1 MGKRNLFLSFP
12 LMMVM
17 LFLAI
22 AFSSC
27 SSSTT
32 VSFLCNNR
40 DLQIY
45 VNDTYIGQEL
55 VTYTA
60 PKGVTTADIQCKKDG
75 ITVYT
80 KSIYIK
86 GYNRHLFEIN
96 VPDNNSYSSDRQ
108 IHSK

>member
-1 MGKRNLFLSFP
+1 
-12 LMMVM
+12 M

-32 VSFLCNNR
+32 MSILCNNR
-40 DLQIY
+40 NLEIY

-60 PKGVTTADIQCKKDG
+60 PKGVTTADIQCKKDC

-80 KSIYIK
+80 KSIYI
-86 GYNRHLFEIN
+86 
-96 VPDNNSYSSDRQ
+96 
-108 IHSK
+108 

>member
-1 MGKRNLFLSFP
+1 MVKRNLFP
-12 LMMVM
+12 N
-17 LFLAI
+17 LFCALVVFFLTV

-27 SSSTT
+27 SSSIT

-45 VNDTYIGQEL
+45 VNDTYVGQEL

-75 ITVYT
+75 VTVYT

-86 GYNRHLFEIN
+86 GNNMRLFEIN
-96 VPDNNSYSSDRQ
+96 VPESNFYSSDRQ

>member
-1 MGKRNLFLSFP
+1 MVKKIFPNLLCEAI
-12 LMMVM
+12 V
-17 LFLAI
+17 LFIAM

-45 VNDTYIGQEL
+45 VNDTYIGKEL

-60 PKGVTTADIQCKKDG
+60 PKGITTADIQCKKDG

-86 GYNRHLFEIN
+86 GNNNQLFELN
-96 VPDNNSYSSDRQ
+96 VPESNFYSSDRQ